1 MHTAIVR
8 RVLAATLIFP
18 MALLGVPTP
27 VLAGTVGTA
36 TVIQLEERQQQ
47 MGRVRAML
55 AREDVRQA
63 MIQLGVAPEDA
74 QQRVE
79 ALSPDELA
87 TVEQRRVHCASHPR
101 DHRSH
106 RRFQKA
112 LKRGSLPRAS
122 YSSSR
127 AAVRQDR

>member
-63 MIQLGVAPEDA
+63 MIQLGVASEDA

-79 ALSPDELA
+79 ALSPDELT
-87 TVEQRRVHCASHPR
+87 TVEQH
-101 DHRSH
+101 
-106 RRFQKA
+106 
-112 LKRGSLPRAS
+112 LNTLPAGGN
-122 YSSSR
+122 
-127 AAVRQDR
+127 AVLVIIGVVFIVLLILEITGVTDVFKKL